1 VDAFLVWVNL
11 IFLML
16 VSLLPFS
23 AGLMGHLLVHPIS
36 QLFYFGN
43 QLAIACLLNVHWLYA
58 RRTALTNGPD
68 RKAISSVTV
77 RVASTAAVFAA
88 CLVIEMFAPSYSWVP
103 LPVFLLAAI
112 IREAFIGRT

>member
-1 VDAFLVWVNL
+1 ML
-11 IFLML
+11 I
-16 VSLLPFS
+16 SLLPFS
-23 AGLMGHLLVHPIS
+23 AGLMGHLLIHPIS

-68 RKAISSVTV
+68 RKAVSYVTV

-88 CLVIEMFAPSYSWVP
+88 CLVIGIFAPSYSWVP

-112 IREAFIGRT
+112 ITEAFIGRS